1 MPPSVLS
8 VRREPPDGSQNLPQQ
23 IPATRQPSETAAGPE
38 SRLLVSDTT
47 WRAFSFPQ
55 VAIPET
61 TRSCPGEE
69 QFQAA
74 FRFQTQD
81 LIATTDAIPW
91 QDLQP
96 WLFRKWQEG
105 KQGSSTGHAAAAFR
119 RLRRDVEVKNGS
131 LDRIVCVLLELSSPW
146 CEKGAKDTPGAAL
159 EDGTGGTE
167 DTLREAAALPC
178 RSPTCKLFAK
188 RKKEEKRRP
197 PEQSPDSQFY
207 SGW

>member
-1 MPPSVLS
+1 M
-8 VRREPPDGSQNLPQQ
+8 
-23 IPATRQPSETAAGPE
+23 
-38 SRLLVSDTT
+38 
-47 WRAFSFPQ
+47 
-55 VAIPET
+55 
-61 TRSCPGEE
+61 
-69 QFQAA
+69 
-74 FRFQTQD
+74 
-81 LIATTDAIPW
+81 
-91 QDLQP
+91 
-96 WLFRKWQEG
+96 
-105 KQGSSTGHAAAAFR
+105 
-119 RLRRDVEVKNGS
+119 KNGS

-167 DTLREAAALPC
+167 DALREAAALPC